1 MANATARV
9 VRHGHGELRTFVL
22 GADTSDQWGYTVD
35 EVAAILKVSKHTVLR
50 RAKELGAVQIAGNE
64 GSIKVRRYRVLRFPR
79 VALEKYLTKLTGH
92 PVVLSSLTI
101 PQTRRAR
108 ADWEETATRKLAEI
122 ASANSK
128 RAVFA
133 RIAGTL
139 ARCVLSTGKSGKML
153 NLWKVR
159 TSRRS
164 STERTLNA
172 FRQYVLPFHGSLARR
187 KTSEGVRGTE
197 P

>member
-1 MANATARV
+1 M
-9 VRHGHGELRTFVL
+9 
-22 GADTSDQWGYTVD
+22 SDQWGYTVD

-64 GSIKVRRYRVLRFPR
+64 GSIKVRRYRVLRFPT

-101 PQTRRAR
+101 PQTRRAK

-128 RAVFA
+128 GVPERTMFA
-133 RIAGTL
+133 RIARN
-139 ARCVLSTGKSGKML
+139 A
-153 NLWKVR
+153 
-159 TSRRS
+159 
-164 STERTLNA
+164 RTLCFVDRREWKDVA
-172 FRQYVLPFHGSLARR
+172 FV
-187 KTSEGVRGTE
+187 EDE
-197 P
+197 D